1 MTNVTMF
8 KCLFMK
14 LSKFTTLHC
23 FQHGNLNIVSVHLC
37 QIGELWI
44 VDIRY
49 PVSRQQ
55 RYRDVMTAGR

>member
-37 QIGELWI
+37 QIGERAL
-44 VDIRY
+44 DCRY

-55 RYRDVMTAGR
+55 QYRDVMTAGR